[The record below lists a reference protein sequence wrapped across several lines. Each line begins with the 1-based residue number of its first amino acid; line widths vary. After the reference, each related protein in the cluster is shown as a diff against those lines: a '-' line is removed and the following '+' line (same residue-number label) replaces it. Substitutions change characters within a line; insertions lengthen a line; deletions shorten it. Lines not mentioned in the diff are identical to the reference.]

1 MRPWPTRESEMRP
14 CRDFGRLLT
23 CRVVH
28 GLCSLLLLC
37 SAVGPHSTSA
47 VLVLVNSLLFQNH
60 CGLSAHS
67 LLLPHDKDSR
77 QERGGAG
84 LRRDRE
90 PAVRRALHR

>member
-67 LLLPHDKDSR
+67 LLLPHDEDSR
-77 QERGGAG
+77 QERGGEGPGGRPGAG
-84 LRRDRE
+84 C
-90 PAVRRALHR
+90 